1 MAAADAGSV
10 HSEEAFVEADLSKD
24 EVVNKYRQA
33 ADIVNA
39 AIQAV
44 LKRCV
49 PGADVLETCTL
60 GDKLITLQVSPRWL
74 PVACSG
80 AAIAC
85 AAGRPWL
92 AGSSVFNCRRAMA
105 GNRGSS
111 GSVASPRRHAREG
124 DGAPLLINA
133 EAHFGSS
140 AGPCPGMGMGSRAGR
155 PGTEGQ
161 GLPGRAARPAPAP
174 PRLPGR
180 VTASSCGGWRCHVC

>member
-60 GDKLITLQVSPRWL
+60 GDKLITLQVSPQCGHG
-74 PVACSG
+74 ACG
-80 AAIAC
+80 DPATAYG
-85 AAGRPWL
+85 AGRSWL
-92 AGSSVFNCRRAMA
+92 AGFCLQLPPCDGRK
-105 GNRGSS
+105 
-111 GSVASPRRHAREG
+111 PRRLSQRSLAAAAGLRVG
-124 DGAPLLINA
+124 PRGA
-133 EAHFGSS
+133 
-140 AGPCPGMGMGSRAGR
+140 
-155 PGTEGQ
+155 TE
-161 GLPGRAARPAPAP
+161 PVA
-174 PRLPGR
+174 
-180 VTASSCGGWRCHVC
+180 

>member
-60 GDKLITLQVSPRWL
+60 GDKLITLQVSPCGRPAARQRRRGGHKRGGAVAGGWL
-74 PVACSG
+74 LCLQLPRCDGRKPRQPRQRSHATAACRRSG
-80 AAIAC
+80 QCRAVGPGQCPHWQRRRDRPGRGGAGPGRPEQRGTDFRSPPEKPRAC
-85 AAGRPWL
+85 AAE
-92 AGSSVFNCRRAMA
+92 A
-105 GNRGSS
+105 
-111 GSVASPRRHAREG
+111 AS
-124 DGAPLLINA
+124 
-133 EAHFGSS
+133 
-140 AGPCPGMGMGSRAGR
+140 
-155 PGTEGQ
+155 
-161 GLPGRAARPAPAP
+161 
-174 PRLPGR
+174 
-180 VTASSCGGWRCHVC
+180 